1 MLTGIFVP
9 NFTAFNR
16 SGDLD
21 LGSTIEHANWLLDSA
36 ISGLVPFGTTG
47 EGASLSLD
55 EMKAVTT
62 ELLKDKGS
70 KHIIPTLTTNSLG
83 TIKEFLTWLSG
94 TDVTHVMVLPPS
106 YFRPADSEAMV
117 ELFDQI
123 TRYTNCQI
131 IAYNIPPCGNPVP
144 VDVLTKTS
152 VWGVKD
158 SGSDM
163 AQSVAYLATGKNL
176 LVGVEKY
183 LVPAL
188 GAGACGGI
196 LGLANLYPN
205 ELTHAYHLFT
215 SGDAA
220 GAQEIVDGV
229 VGNLDAVMPR
239 GGSIGT
245 YVEYAKAL
253 SKHVVPTDVGYVR
266 LPLKQQVLKG
276 LIERH

>member
-9 NFTAFNR
+9 NFTAFTE

-21 LGSTIEHANWLLDSA
+21 LGSTIEHAEWLLDTA

-55 EMKAVTT
+55 EMKAVTA
-62 ELLKDKGS
+62 ELMRVKGG
-70 KHIIPTLTTNSLG
+70 KPIIPTLTTNSLG
-83 TIKEFLTWLSG
+83 TIREFLTWLSD

-106 YFRPADSEAMV
+106 YFRPADSEGMV
-117 ELFDQI
+117 ALFDQI
-123 TRYTNCQI
+123 TRYTSCQV
-131 IAYNIPPCGNPVP
+131 IAYNIPPCGNPVA
-144 VDVLTKTS
+144 VDVLTHTS

-158 SGSDM
+158 SGGDIAESK
-163 AQSVAYLATGKNL
+163 AYLATGKNL

-188 GAGACGGI
+188 EAGACGGI

-205 ELTHAYHLFT
+205 ELTHAYDLFT

-220 GAQEIVDGV
+220 GAQKVVDGV

-239 GGSIGT
+239 GSSIGA

-253 SKHVVPTDVGYVR
+253 SKHVIPTDLGYVR
-266 LPLKQQVLKG
+266 LPLKQKVLKG
-276 LIERH
+276 LS